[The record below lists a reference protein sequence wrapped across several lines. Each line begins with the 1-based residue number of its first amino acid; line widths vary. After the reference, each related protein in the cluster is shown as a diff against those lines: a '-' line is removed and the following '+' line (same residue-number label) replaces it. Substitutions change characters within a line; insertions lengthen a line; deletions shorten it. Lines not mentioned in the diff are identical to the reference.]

1 MLLTEVVTLSIS
13 NSWDEWVKAFDS
25 QETSALHD
33 RYNMQVL
40 FRGVSPK
47 DPKQVVVVV
56 KAPEGARAN
65 FLREN
70 REHVESNG
78 AVMVSIQ
85 ATAWIG

>member
-13 NSWDEWVKAFDS
+13 NTWHEWVKAFDS
-25 QETSALHD
+25 PETCALHD

-47 DPKQVVVVV
+47 NPKQVVVIL

-70 REHVESNG
+70 SDYVESHG
-78 AVMVSIQ
+78 AVMDSI
-85 ATAWIG
+85 TSSAWIG